1 MNYYSHNIG
10 DYAQATSHLTL
21 VEDAIYSRLLRRY
34 YAEEQAIVNDL
45 PQVCRWV
52 GARSQEE
59 KEAVATVLSEF
70 FTLDSGAWHNKRAEQ
85 EIQAYRAKAETNR
98 VNGKKGGRPSGK
110 PLETQSVISGL
121 ANETQQEPSRNPN
134 QEPITNNQ
142 EPEDQDQKICAATAA
157 PAPSA
162 EQETILD
169 PVQPKA
175 SKGSRLA
182 KGWTLPEDWRDWAL
196 TNRPDLGPS
205 GIALEADKFRDHWL
219 AATGTKATKADW
231 LATWRNWVRNANGSR
246 NVHAFAPKSRYTN
259 LPQVNADEIRAR
271 TEENKRLGVRRAN
284 F

>member
-110 PLETQSVISGL
+110 PSETQSVISGL

-142 EPEDQDQKICAATAA
+142 ETTDLDQEICAAAAA
-157 PAPSA
+157 PASDA
-162 EQETILD
+162 EPGPTTT

-175 SKGSRLA
+175 SKGTRLA
-182 KGWTLPEDWRDWAL
+182 RDWTLPEEWRTWAL
-196 TNRPDLGPS
+196 DTRPELANS
-205 GIALEADKFRDHWL
+205 IETEADSFRDHWL
-219 AATGTKATKADW
+219 AATGSNATKADW
-231 LATWRNWVRNANGSR
+231 LATWRNWVRRANVPR
-246 NVHAFAPKSRYTN
+246 NVHAFPAKSRYTN
-259 LPQVNADEIRAR
+259 LPQVNADEIRAK